1 MLLQRRF
8 GLVAAAFASMFTVFG
23 VAYSFGAFFNPMAKE
38 LGSGNGATAAVFAI
52 TAFLWFS
59 LGAVTGPLADRIGP
73 RRVVAAGAVF
83 LSGGL
88 FLTSLVHQIWLG
100 YLTYGIGVGIGTACG
115 YVPMVAAVGG
125 WFERGRALAIGIA
138 VSGIGV
144 GTLVVPPL
152 SALLISAPGWRTT
165 YVVLAAGAAVLMLAA
180 AAAAQR
186 PPTSSEVVPSLGAA
200 IRTRQFGL
208 IYLGGVLVSF
218 GLFFA
223 FVHLVPYATR
233 QGIAAVQAAWL
244 IGVIGVGSAV
254 ARLGL
259 AAVAERRGV
268 LATYKLSVVILTV
281 SFAVWLVAPG
291 FAGLA
296 LFALLLGLGYGG
308 WVALTPAVIA
318 EIFGTRG
325 MGGTVGVAYTAA
337 AAGGLIGPV
346 AGGYAVD
353 LTGGYQ
359 VPITASLLLAAVG
372 LGLVAT
378 LRGGSPVHSTKSS
391 TPPRR

>member
-1 MLLQRRF
+1 
-8 GLVAAAFASMFTVFG
+8 MFTIFG
-23 VAYSFGAFFNPMAKE
+23 VAYSFGAFFNPMARE
-38 LGSGNGATAAVFAI
+38 FGSGNGATAAVFAI

-88 FLTSLVHQIWLG
+88 FLTSLVHEVWLG

-152 SALLISAPGWRTT
+152 SALLISALGWRTT
-165 YVVLAAGAAVLMLAA
+165 YVLLAAGAGVLMLAA

-186 PPTSSEVVPSLGAA
+186 PPTSSEAVPSLGAA

-268 LATYKLSVVILTV
+268 LATYKLSVLILTV
-281 SFAVWLVAPG
+281 SFAVWLLAPG

-325 MGGTVGVAYTAA
+325 MGGTVGVSYTAA

-359 VPITASLLLAAVG
+359 LPITASLLLATVG

-378 LRGGSPVHSTKSS
+378 LRGGSPVHSIGGPSTGPS
-391 TPPRR
+391 TPRR